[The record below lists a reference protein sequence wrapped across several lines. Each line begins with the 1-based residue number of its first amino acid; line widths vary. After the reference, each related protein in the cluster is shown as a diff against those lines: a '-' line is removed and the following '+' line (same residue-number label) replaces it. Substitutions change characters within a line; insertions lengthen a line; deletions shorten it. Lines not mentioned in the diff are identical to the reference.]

1 MLTLLLAAALAAGP
15 GSGVSST
22 LGAPAPELGG
32 VLAPAALGPGT
43 LAVYGLVGAPE
54 LAVGFRQGFTTFELE
69 ARASFDL
76 FQAAGVLEGGLKVP
90 VLRAGSFLLAVG
102 GLLGVKLDSG
112 ARYADPA
119 NFASVALQPRAL
131 AAASLEA
138 SEAVALLARLDVPLA
153 ISLTGPGVEFRPTL
167 GAGAELRLG
176 PGLSLLVMG
185 QIGVDVLQ
193 PPAGISVQRLAWG
206 LQFGLGYRVF

>member
-15 GSGVSST
+15 GGSLSLTREPPS
-22 LGAPAPELGG
+22 AELGG
-32 VLAPAALGPGT
+32 VLAPAALGAGS

-54 LAVGFRQGFTTFELE
+54 VAVGFRQGFSTFELE

-76 FQAAGVLEGGLKVP
+76 FQAAGVLEGGIKVP
-90 VLRAGSFLLAVG
+90 VLRAGNFLLAVG

-119 NFASVALQPRAL
+119 NFASIALQPRAV

-153 ISLTGPGVEFRPTL
+153 VSLTGPGVEFRPTL

-176 PGLSLLVMG
+176 PGFSLLVLG
-185 QIGVDVLQ
+185 QLGVDLLQ
-193 PPAGISVQRLAWG
+193 PPAGQVVSRLAWG
-206 LQFGLGYRVF
+206 LQFGVGYRVF